1 MCFLIFE
8 IIVKS
13 LRFVSDY
20 KDFDVKRLFLSL
32 LLSSAV
38 LYSGCSMVDHIMT
51 YRSPANYSVEEAEG
65 IYKNLSVADNV
76 YDNAVI
82 VRAAM
87 SDDVAF
93 DEKSQVYN
101 FDTGRSVFR
110 TYNLPLNATNLKVEI
125 SVQIGET
132 IFAPTVALLNKDKK
146 LLKMF
151 DFNSFEYRPYN
162 DVVAETMKLKFNL
175 NNFSAGENA
184 AAYMV
189 IFTKDEDLKTST
201 KVVHP
206 AKLFALSHRQAP
218 PEVADPLIP
227 HSRLGAMTVLFS
239 MDAESI
245 DSVSDF
251 LDALKGPIW
260 GGESHQYVSDDDDGR
275 VGSSVDVNL
284 HDGNLKVVN
293 PKTSD
298 AAASTGTQISDAK
311 HQSQEL
317 KKSPSSPAGS
327 MMKETEK
334 MYNDMIVAS
343 VKSGDIAKAM
353 QLAAEA
359 TNAGSGSANDT
370 LNSALRSYHRK

>member
-1 MCFLIFE
+1 M
-8 IIVKS
+8 
-13 LRFVSDY
+13 
-20 KDFDVKRLFLSL
+20 KRLFLSL
-32 LLSSAV
+32 LISGTV
-38 LYSGCSMVDHIMT
+38 LCSGCSMVDHIMT
-51 YRSPANYSVEEAEG
+51 YRSPANYSVEEAESV
-65 IYKNLSVADNV
+65 YRDLSVADNV

-82 VRAAM
+82 VRTAM
-87 SDDVAF
+87 SDDVVF
-93 DEKSQVYN
+93 DEKSSVYD

-132 IFAPTVALLNKDKK
+132 IFAPSVALLNKDKK
-146 LLKMF
+146 LIKMF

-175 NNFSAGENA
+175 NNFSAGEKA

-189 IFTKDEDLKTST
+189 IFTKDEDLKKTT
-201 KVVHP
+201 KIVHP
-206 AKLFALSHRQAP
+206 AKLYAKSRREAIP
-218 PEVADPLIP
+218 DVADPLIP

-260 GGESHQYVSDDDDGR
+260 GGEQHQYVSDDDDGR
-275 VGSSVDVNL
+275 VGASVNVDL
-284 HDGNLKVVN
+284 HDSNLKVVN
-293 PKTSD
+293 PQTAGSSKTSGTST
-298 AAASTGTQISDAK
+298 AANHHTEAV
-311 HQSQEL
+311 
-317 KKSPSSPAGS
+317 KKTPDVPAGS

-334 MYNDMIVAS
+334 MYNDMIVSA
-343 VKSGDIAKAM
+343 VKSGDISKAM

-359 TNAGSGSANDT
+359 TNAGSTSANDT
-370 LNSALRSYHRK
+370 LNSALRNYRRK

>member
-1 MCFLIFE
+1 M
-8 IIVKS
+8 
-13 LRFVSDY
+13 
-20 KDFDVKRLFLSL
+20 KRLFLSL